1 MPQSMSKAHVIGFG
15 KSGVAAARL
24 LKKEGWEVV
33 LSDSA
38 NADSLEKRNTSENFL
53 HQQQE
58 LAALSITVKLGYSLD
73 FNDADLP
80 QLIVVSPGVPWDIP
94 CLVKAREL
102 GISTI
107 GEMELAWRHLQ
118 SIPWVGIT
126 GTNGKTTTTA
136 LTAAIFQA
144 AGLNAPACGNIGLAA
159 CEVALSQDG
168 GSVVRGRLR
177 DQGDCAIKGTR
188 GQGAGNS
195 SLSSP
200 TPPLPHS
207 PTPPQTHSPI
217 DWVIA
222 EFSSYQIESSNSV
235 APRIGVWTTFTPD
248 HLARHKSLEKY
259 HEIKAQL
266 LRQSQL
272 QVFNGDDAYLSKLDA
287 SQWSDAYWT
296 SIKGKEHLIGEKGF
310 YIEDGW
316 VVETRHVG
324 VVETQNV
331 GVLETQNVGVVETRH
346 VGVVE
351 TRHVGVVETQ
361 NVGVVETQNVGVVET
376 QNVGVVETQNVGVVE
391 TQNVGVV
398 ETQNVGVVETFHE
411 TSLQEDERIVE
422 VSALRMVGEHNQQNL
437 LMSVAAARLA
447 GIEKDA
453 ISAAIREFPGVPHR
467 LEYICTWKNV
477 DFINDSKATNYDAAE
492 VGLASVQCP
501 VILIAGGEAKAGD
514 DTAWLAKI
522 KAKAAVVLLIGSA
535 AESFAKR
542 LEEVGYDSYEI
553 VETMENAVKR
563 SPELAITYQ
572 ASVVLLSPACAS
584 FDQYPNFEARGD
596 DFRMLCLNRF
606 LNALQS

>member
-1 MPQSMSKAHVIGFG
+1 MSKAHVIGFG

-38 NADSLEKRNTSENFL
+38 NADILASRNTSENFL

-58 LAALSITVKLGYSLD
+58 LAALAITVKLGYSLD
-73 FNDADLP
+73 WNDFDLL

-94 CLVKAREL
+94 LLVKAREL

-118 SIPWVGIT
+118 TIPWVGIT

-136 LTAAIFQA
+136 LIAAIFQI
-144 AGLNAPACGNIGLAA
+144 AGFNAPACGNIGLAA

-168 GSVVRGRLR
+168 GVGEWESG
-177 DQGDCAIKGTR
+177 
-188 GQGAGNS
+188 GQGRQGRQGEIS
-195 SLSSP
+195 PPSSP
-200 TPPLPHS
+200 TPPLPPS
-207 PTPPQTHSPI
+207 STPPHHASPI

-222 EFSSYQIESSNSV
+222 EFSSYQIESSNTV
-235 APRIGVWTTFTPD
+235 APRIGVWTTFTAD
-248 HLARHKSLEKY
+248 HLARHKTLENY
-259 HEIKAQL
+259 YDIKAKL

-272 QVFNGDDAYLSKLDA
+272 QVFNGDDAYLSKIGL
-287 SQWSDAYWT
+287 SQWSNAYWT
-296 SIKGKEHLIGEKGF
+296 SVKGKEHLIGEKGF

-316 VVETRHVG
+316 VVETR
-324 VVETQNV
+324 
-331 GVLETQNVGVVETRH
+331 LIA
-346 VGVVE
+346 
-351 TRHVGVVETQ
+351 
-361 NVGVVETQNVGVVET
+361 
-376 QNVGVVETQNVGVVE
+376 
-391 TQNVGVV
+391 
-398 ETQNVGVVETFHE
+398 
-411 TSLQEDERIVE
+411 SLQEDERSVE

-467 LEYICTWKNV
+467 LEHICTWKNI

-492 VGLASVQCP
+492 VGLASVQGP

-553 VETMENAVKR
+553 VETMEKAVKR
-563 SPELAITYQ
+563 SPSLALTYQ

-596 DFRMLCLNRF
+596 DFRALCNRF
-606 LNALQS
+606 LNAKER

>member
-38 NADSLEKRNTSENFL
+38 SSDSLASRNTPENFL

-58 LAALSITVKLGYSLD
+58 LAALAITVKLGYSLD
-73 FNDADLP
+73 LNDADLP

-94 CLVKAREL
+94 LLAKAREL

-144 AGLNAPACGNIGLAA
+144 AGFNAPACGNIGLAA
-159 CEVALSQDG
+159 CEVALSQ
-168 GSVVRGRLR
+168 SGRVGEWESGR
-177 DQGDCAIKGTR
+177 VG
-188 GQGAGNS
+188 GQGGQGEIS
-195 SLSSP
+195 SSSSP

-207 PTPPQTHSPI
+207 SPPPIPHSSI

-248 HLARHKSLEKY
+248 HLARHKTLENY
-259 HEIKAQL
+259 YDIKAKL
-266 LRQSQL
+266 LHQSQL
-272 QVFNGDDAYLSKLDA
+272 QVFNGDDAYLSKIGL

-296 SIKGKEHLIGEKGF
+296 SVKGKEHLIGEKGF

-316 VVETRHVG
+316 VVETRLIAS
-324 VVETQNV
+324 
-331 GVLETQNVGVVETRH
+331 LEEDGLIA
-346 VGVVE
+346 
-351 TRHVGVVETQ
+351 
-361 NVGVVETQNVGVVET
+361 
-376 QNVGVVETQNVGVVE
+376 
-391 TQNVGVV
+391 
-398 ETQNVGVVETFHE
+398 
-411 TSLQEDERIVE
+411 SLEEDERIVE
-422 VSALRMVGEHNQQNL
+422 VSALRMVGEHNLQNL

-467 LEYICTWKNV
+467 LEHICTWENV

-492 VGLASVQCP
+492 VGLASVQAP

-535 AESFAKR
+535 AGAFAKR
-542 LEEVGYDSYEI
+542 LDEVGYDSYEI

-563 SPELAITYQ
+563 SPSLAKEHQ

-596 DFRMLCLNRF
+596 DFRLLCLNRF
-606 LNALQS
+606 FNAKER